1 MREKGILNRLFKV
14 IPDFSKPQ
22 MEKPS
27 QSLEQWEYEPN
38 TYEKRV
44 YLRKEVSVDVIIET
58 TNSQFRTLT
67 KNVSEGGLLIDPETH
82 PYSNQ

>member
-44 YLRKEVSVDVIIET
+44 YLRKEVSVDGIIET